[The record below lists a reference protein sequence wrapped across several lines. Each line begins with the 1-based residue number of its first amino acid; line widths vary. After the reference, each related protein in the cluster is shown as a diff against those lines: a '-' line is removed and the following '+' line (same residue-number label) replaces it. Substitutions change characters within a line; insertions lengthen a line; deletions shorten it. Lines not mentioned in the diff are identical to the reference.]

1 MLDLSQE
8 ENMTV
13 YIEYVIIDNVII
25 DYLLLKATFVFT
37 GFSSRKCRL
46 FLCAFLGAII
56 SLVFPLV
63 EINGLILTSLK
74 IMSGLLILLL
84 ANNYKS
90 FNAFFRC
97 TIVFFLLTFLSG
109 GAVTGL
115 YNLLGISL
123 GTESVVA
130 SVILPVYLV
139 LKLLSKTIIYLCK
152 RVNIVKFCYDVEL
165 TYYDKSIKAKGF
177 LDTGNNLYY
186 KENAVILC
194 SKGFAKEFLGDSI
207 LTTKFNKLK
216 VSTVAG
222 EKTNLCFK
230 IDKFILYN
238 QKQEHIFNYVTV
250 CIADFDST
258 EYQIILHPA
267 LLKEKNGIESNK
279 FFQKVS

>member
-1 MLDLSQE
+1 
-8 ENMTV
+8 MTV

-37 GFSSRKCRL
+37 GFSSRRCRL
-46 FLCAFLGAII
+46 FLCAFLGSII
-56 SLVFPLV
+56 ALVFPLV
-63 EINGLILTSLK
+63 EINDIILSSLK

-84 ANNYKS
+84 ANSYKS

-97 TIVFFLLTFLSG
+97 AIVFFLLTFVSG

-152 RVNIVKFCYDVEL
+152 RVNVVKFCYDVEL
-165 TYYDKSIKAKGF
+165 THNGKSIKAKGF
-177 LDTGNNLYY
+177 LDTGNNLYD

-194 SKGFAKEFLGDSI
+194 SSDFAKEFLGDSI
-207 LTTKFNKLK
+207 VKTKFNKIRLN
-216 VSTVAG
+216 TVAG

-230 IDKFILYN
+230 LDKFVLYIN
-238 QKQEHIFNYVTV
+238 QKEHIFNYITT

-267 LLKEKNGIESNK
+267 LLKEQNGIESDK
-279 FFQKVS
+279 FFQKIS

>member
-1 MLDLSQE
+1 
-8 ENMTV
+8 MTV

-25 DYLLLKATFVFT
+25 DFLVLKATFVFT
-37 GFSSRKCRL
+37 GLPYLGRRL
-46 FLCAFLGAII
+46 FLCAFLGACVA
-56 SLVFPLV
+56 LVFPLI

-74 IMSGLLILLL
+74 IMSGLLVLLL
-84 ANNYKS
+84 ANSYKS

-97 TIVFFLLTFLSG
+97 SIIFFLLTFLSG

-130 SVILPVYLV
+130 SVVLPVYLV
-139 LKLLSKTIIYLCK
+139 LKLLSRTIIYLCK
-152 RVNIVKFCYDVEL
+152 RVNINKFCYDVKL
-165 TYYDKSIKAKGF
+165 FYKDKSITAKGF
-177 LDTGNNLYY
+177 LDTGNNLYDG
-186 KENAVILC
+186 ENAVILC
-194 SKGFAKEFLGDSI
+194 SSDFAKEFLGDRI

-230 IDKFILYN
+230 VDKFVLYIEN
-238 QKQEHIFNYVTV
+238 KEHIFNYITV
-250 CIADFDST
+250 CIADFNSD

-267 LLKEKNGIESNK
+267 LLKEKNGIEYNK
-279 FFQKVS
+279 PFQKVG

>member
-37 GFSSRKCRL
+37 GFSFRKCRL

-63 EINGLILTSLK
+63 EINGLIHTSLK
-74 IMSGLLILLL
+74 IMSGMLIILL

-90 FNAFFRC
+90 FNAFFKC
-97 TIVFFLLTFLSG
+97 AIVFFLLTFLSG
-109 GAVTGL
+109 GAVTGI

-152 RVNIVKFCYDVEL
+152 RVDVVKFCYDVEL
-165 TYYDKSIKAKGF
+165 THNDKTIKAKGF
-177 LDTGNNLYY
+177 LDTGNNLYD
-186 KENAVILC
+186 KESPVILC
-194 SKGFAKEFLGDSI
+194 SSGLIKKFLGESI
-207 LTTKFNKLK
+207 INIKFNKLK
-216 VSTVAG
+216 LSTVAG

-230 IDKFILYN
+230 LDKFILYLEN
-238 QKQEHIFNYVTV
+238 KQHIFNYITV
-250 CIADFDST
+250 CIADIVGD

-267 LLKEKNGIESNK
+267 LLKEQNGIESNK

>member
-1 MLDLSQE
+1 
-8 ENMTV
+8 MTV

-46 FLCAFLGAII
+46 FLCAFLGAFIA
-56 SLVFPLV
+56 LVFPLV
-63 EINGLILTSLK
+63 EINGLISTSLK
-74 IMSGLLILLL
+74 IMSGLLMLLL
-84 ANNYKS
+84 ANNYKTL
-90 FNAFFRC
+90 NAFFRC
-97 TIVFFLLTFLSG
+97 TVVFFLLTFLSG

-115 YNLLGISL
+115 YNLLGVSL

-139 LKLLSKTIIYLCK
+139 LKLISKTIIYLYK
-152 RVNIVKFCYDVEL
+152 RVNITKFCYDVKL
-165 TYYDKSIKAKGF
+165 FYKDKSIMAKGF
-177 LDTGNNLYY
+177 LDTGNNLYD

-194 SKGFAKEFLGDSI
+194 SNDFAKEFLGDSI
-207 LTTKFNKLK
+207 VNTKFNKLT

-230 IDKFILYN
+230 VDKFILYIEN
-238 QKQEHIFNYVTV
+238 KEHIFNYITV
-250 CIADFDST
+250 CIADFNSD

>member
-1 MLDLSQE
+1 
-8 ENMTV
+8 MTV

-152 RVNIVKFCYDVEL
+152 RVNVVKFCYDLEL
-165 TYYDKSIKAKGF
+165 THNGKSIKAKGF

-194 SKGFAKEFLGDSI
+194 SKDFAKEFLGDSVAN
-207 LTTKFNKLK
+207 TKFSKIRL
-216 VSTVAG
+216 STVAG

-230 IDKFILYN
+230 VDKLILYIQN
-238 QKQEHIFNYVTV
+238 KEHIFNYVTV
-250 CIADFDST
+250 CIADFDSE
-258 EYQIILHPA
+258 EYQLILHPA
-267 LLKEKNGIESNK
+267 LLKEKNGIEYNK
-279 FFQKVS
+279 PFQKVG

>member
-1 MLDLSQE
+1 
-8 ENMTV
+8 MTV

-25 DYLLLKATFVFT
+25 DFLLLKATFVFT
-37 GFSSRKCRL
+37 GIPYLERRL
-46 FLCAFLGAII
+46 FLCAFLGACVA
-56 SLVFPLV
+56 LVFPLI
-63 EINGLILTSLK
+63 EINGLIFTSLK

-97 TIVFFLLTFLSG
+97 SIIFFLLTFLSG

-130 SVILPVYLV
+130 SVVLPVYLV
-139 LKLLSKTIIYLCK
+139 LKLLGKTIIYLCK
-152 RVNIVKFCYDVEL
+152 RVNINKFCYDVKIF
-165 TYYDKSIKAKGF
+165 YKDKSITAKGF
-177 LDTGNNLYY
+177 LDTGNSLYDG
-186 KENAVILC
+186 ENAVILC
-194 SKGFAKEFLGDSI
+194 SSDFAKEFLGDRI

-230 IDKFILYN
+230 VDKFILYIEN
-238 QKQEHIFNYVTV
+238 KEHIFNYITV
-250 CIADFDST
+250 CIADFNSD

-267 LLKEKNGIESNK
+267 LLKENNGIEYNK
-279 FFQKVS
+279 PFQKVG